1 MVTHI
6 VFWKLKDEALGF
18 NKKQNAEQIKKSLEA
33 LVGIIPGLVEA
44 KVGINQNGGKYDAA
58 LYSRFESMEALH
70 AYDSHPEHL
79 KIREFVKAVRL
90 ERESVDFE
98 E

>member
-1 MVTHI
+1 MVG
-6 VFWKLKDEALGF
+6 V
-18 NKKQNAEQIKKSLEA
+18 
-33 LVGIIPGLVEA
+33 IPGLIEA
-44 KVGINQNGGKYDAA
+44 KVGINENGGKYDAA
-58 LYSRFESMEALH
+58 LYRFESMEALH

>member
-6 VFWKLKDEALGF
+6 VFWKLKDDALGAD
-18 NKKQNAEQIKKSLEA
+18 KKENAKQIKEKLEA
-33 LVGIIPGLVEA
+33 LVGVIPGLIEA
-44 KVGINQNGGKYDAA
+44 KVGINENGGKYDAA
-58 LYSRFESMEALH
+58 LYSRFESMDALH

>member
-44 KVGINQNGGKYDAA
+44 KVGINKNGGKYDAA

>member
-6 VFWKLKDEALGF
+6 VFWKLKDEAEGHG
-18 NKKQNAEQIKKSLEA
+18 KRENAERIKEMLES
-33 LVGIIPGLVEA
+33 LVGVIPGLIEA
-44 KVGINQNGGKYDAA
+44 RVGINENGGKYDAA
-58 LYSRFESMEALH
+58 LYSRFENMNALK
-70 AYDSHPEHL
+70 AYDCHPEHL
-79 KIREFVKAVRL
+79 KVRAFVKAVRL

>member
-6 VFWKLKDEALGF
+6 VFRALKDEAEGHS
-18 NKKQNAEQIKKSLEA
+18 KRENAEHIKEMLEA
-33 LVGIIPGLVEA
+33 LVGVVPGLIEA
-44 KVGINQNGGKYDAA
+44 KVGINENGGKYDAA
-58 LYSRFESMEALH
+58 LFSKFESWDALH

-79 KIREFVKAVRL
+79 KVRAFVKAVRL

-98 E
+98 S